1 MSDFDPLARLR
12 MRDWKPPDYPAED
25 IDDESAIS
33 PDPDQGQRSRP
44 RPPEVRRVVELKQSM
59 IVKAGD
65 AVVNPVCCLKAR
77 EEGPTC

>member
-1 MSDFDPLARLR
+1 LLAVGELVRHRICATLGEQR
-12 MRDWKPPDYPAED
+12 PPIHGEQLLLDHAPHE
-25 IDDESAIS
+25 I
-33 PDPDQGQRSRP
+33 GGL

-77 EEGPTC
+77 RRTYMLT

>member
-1 MSDFDPLARLR
+1 MAGRFVTMMTIGEFAQWSSL
-12 MRDWKPPDYPAED
+12 
-25 IDDESAIS
+25 
-33 PDPDQGQRSRP
+33 

-77 EEGPTC
+77 RRTYMLN

>member
-1 MSDFDPLARLR
+1 LFVPRSVPRATWLLSARG
-12 MRDWKPPDYPAED
+12 DGAPAPNRWR
-25 IDDESAIS
+25 A
-33 PDPDQGQRSRP
+33 GL

-77 EEGPTC
+77 RRTYMLT

>member
-44 RPPEVRRVVELKQSM
+44 RPPTMDEWIRRVVGYS
-59 IVKAGD
+59 
-65 AVVNPVCCLKAR
+65 R
-77 EEGPTC
+77 Y